1 MATLK
6 PFLEEIQA
14 GPPIGHRNLQL
25 VPLQGDGQ
33 NAGEYVL
40 AADAIE
46 QGVLTVSEVDESGQ
60 VPELLAVSES
70 GVMILIINGEELIGA
85 KQDRICNTDV
95 LLPPRATTKIPVSC
109 VEHGRWHQSG
119 RTMRSEA
126 HAPPRVRAAQS
137 RSVGRS
143 LREGGQARSDQGEV
157 WDEVAGTLDA
167 LACESPTG
175 ALRAAAEQRRG
186 DVQEH
191 LDALPCPDSA
201 RGVVVAIGGE
211 FVVLDL
217 FDKTATLSQL
227 WPRLLHGYALDAL
240 GRETCKSGNGFGE
253 EAAGELLGR
262 LGGIEC
268 QACPS
273 AGLGDD
279 WRFEEKDLTGSALVV
294 DGSSVH
300 LSAFPG
306 RDEGQ
311 RGRQSRRGRIARPS
325 RRRNSR

>member
-1 MATLK
+1 MWNIL
-6 PFLEEIQA
+6 A
-14 GPPIGHRNLQL
+14 GRRWLSRGL
-25 VPLQGDGQ
+25 GF
-33 NAGEYVL
+33 
-40 AADAIE
+40 
-46 QGVLTVSEVDESGQ
+46 
-60 VPELLAVSES
+60 
-70 GVMILIINGEELIGA
+70 
-85 KQDRICNTDV
+85 
-95 LLPPRATTKIPVSC
+95 
-109 VEHGRWHQSG
+109 VEG
-119 RTMRSEA
+119 
-126 HAPPRVRAAQS
+126 P
-137 RSVGRS
+137 
-143 LREGGQARSDQGEV
+143 
-157 WDEVAGTLDA
+157 
-167 LACESPTG
+167 G
-175 ALRAAAEQRRG
+175 ALRAAAEQRQ
-186 DVQEH
+186 DEVQGY
-191 LDALPCPDSA
+191 LAALPCPDSA
-201 RGVVVAIGGE
+201 CGVVVAIAGE